1 MDSRLLVATHL
12 ESGLGLD
19 LLDHG
24 IRQRLVELQ
33 GRGEVNNCV
42 RHDVEMGLQT
52 CWRTFMA
59 NWGVI
64 APLVISSSRE
74 SVRAIPIL
82 LN

>member
-1 MDSRLLVATHL
+1 VATHL

-19 LLDHG
+19 LLNHSV
-24 IRQRLVELQ
+24 RQRLVEL
-33 GRGEVNNCV
+33 RDKSTVTSAVMRNM
-42 RHDVEMGLQT
+42 DLQT

-59 NWGVI
+59 SWGVI
-64 APLVISSSRE
+64 TPLVISSSKE